1 MKPEAYNAPTV
12 DALRHYVVKNAH
24 QSRSEKRKHRLQG
37 VAVTLAAC
45 ALALVIARA
54 PVLDVEVNEQ
64 LAQEAAAMTE
74 PCWEQLPM
82 RVALTRADID
92 GLCVNRPPVAQ
103 NARR

>member
-24 QSRSEKRKHRLQG
+24 QSRAEKRKHRLQG

-54 PVLDVEVNEQ
+54 PVLDVEVSDQ
-64 LAQEAAAMTE
+64 LVQEAAAMTE
-74 PCWEQLPM
+74 PCWQQLPM
-82 RVALTRADID
+82 RVALTQANLDR
-92 GLCVNRPPVAQ
+92 LCINTPPVVKNPRQ
-103 NARR
+103 